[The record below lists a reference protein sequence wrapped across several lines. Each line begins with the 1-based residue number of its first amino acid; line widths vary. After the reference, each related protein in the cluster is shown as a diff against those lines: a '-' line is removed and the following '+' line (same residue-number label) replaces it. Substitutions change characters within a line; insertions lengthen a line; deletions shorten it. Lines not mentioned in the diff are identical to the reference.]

1 MENSPFLENMVLLGT
16 PQEVAA
22 DCKLLRKDEN
32 SCRALGLACRFRGL
46 EYVKALVENG
56 ANFRYI
62 RPEGQGGY
70 FSIYYW
76 LAPLEM
82 NQTLRS
88 AYFINS
94 DPCFSSV
101 IQLTNVKGAAVKTLK
116 ALPIEERAKIVKYLC
131 ENSER
136 VQLDPG
142 ELLFYSIMSNS
153 KKITA
158 VLKEYGA
165 KFSEKRTTM
174 LTESGRSFEWQE
186 FCNMADNIGDDEY
199 LEIMRNIIAE
209 IDGKKLHYTE
219 SIYWGNYNAY
229 RNQFRLYK
237 PEIFRFILENF
248 DQKKMNK
255 TQLMKGAIAEN
266 SVECLSLCAENGW
279 LKMPRKRDEMIEFA
293 TKNQKTECAAW
304 LLDFKNRTAD
314 LAAER
319 AKAEKKAERELNA
332 DPNSAT
338 ELKKIWNFEKRE
350 DADTMSAQDRQK
362 AAGCRQ
368 QSDLGGT
375 IIITRYKGKRTEIEV
390 PAKIGKNA
398 VTAIGEYAFSPDA
411 SRITIDQRTFR
422 RTITKVKLP
431 DSIQIVGKGAFCNCW
446 GMSELNIPE
455 NVAEI
460 GDNAL
465 CGCRGVTEF
474 VIPESVNKLGQGMFV
489 GCTALRSVRLP
500 ENTAE
505 IGDYMFSN
513 CTALEKITI
522 PSAVVRI
529 GKWAFNRCGSLEEIV
544 IPEGVEEIDKQ
555 AFMNCSSLKTVV
567 LPASIRSIKNYKYR
581 NQAPET
587 VFHDSPNVTAVV
599 EPKSY
604 AEKYCQRNGINFVYK
619 ESL

>member
-1 MENSPFLENMVLLGT
+1 MENSPFLENMVLLDT
-16 PQEVAA
+16 PQELAA
-22 DCKLLRKDEN
+22 LCKLLRKDEN

-56 ANFRYI
+56 ANFKYI
-62 RPEGQGGY
+62 RPEGKGGY

-116 ALPIEERAKIVKYLC
+116 ALPIEERAEIVKYLC

-153 KKITA
+153 KKITE
-158 VLKEYGA
+158 VLKNLGA

-209 IDGKKLHYTE
+209 IGGKKLHYTD

-229 RNQFRLYK
+229 RNQLRLYK

-248 DQKKMNK
+248 NQKKMNK
-255 TQLMKGAIAEN
+255 TQLMKGAIDQN
-266 SVECLSLCAENGW
+266 SPQCLEMCAENGW
-279 LKMPRKRDEMIEFA
+279 LKMPRKRDEMIQYA
-293 TKNQKTECAAW
+293 SDNDKTECTAW

-319 AKAEKKAERELNA
+319 EKAEKKAERELNA
-332 DPNSAT
+332 DPNSVT
-338 ELKKIWNFEKRE
+338 ELKKIWSFENRE
-350 DADTMSAQDRQK
+350 D
-362 AAGCRQ
+362 
-368 QSDLGGT
+368 GT
-375 IIITRYKGKRTEIEV
+375 LVITRYKGKRTEIEV

-398 VTAIGEYAFSPDA
+398 VTAIGEFAFSPDA
-411 SRITIDQRTFR
+411 SRITSDQRNFR
-422 RTITKVKLP
+422 RTISKVKLP
-431 DSIQIVGKGAFCNCW
+431 DSIQIIGAAAFQDCW
-446 GMSELNIPE
+446 EMSKLNIPDS
-455 NVAEI
+455 VVEI
-460 GDNAL
+460 GDNAF
-465 CGCRGVTEF
+465 CGCRKVTEF
-474 VIPESVNKLGQGMFV
+474 VVPETVKKTGKGLFA
-489 GCTALRSVRLP
+489 GCTALRSVKLP
-500 ENTAE
+500 ENNAE
-505 IGDYMFSN
+505 VGDYMFSN

-522 PSAVVRI
+522 PPAVVRI
-529 GKWAFNRCGSLEEIV
+529 GKWAFNRCSSLEEIV
-544 IPEGVEEIDKQ
+544 VPEGVTEIDRQ
-555 AFMNCSSLKTVV
+555 AFMNCTSLKSVV
-567 LPASIRSIKNYKYR
+567 IPASVKTIKNYKYR
-581 NQAPET
+581 NNAPET
-587 VFHDSPNVTAVV
+587 VFHDSPNVTVFV

-604 AEKYCQRNGINFVYK
+604 AEKYCKRNEIAFKYREDV
-619 ESL
+619 